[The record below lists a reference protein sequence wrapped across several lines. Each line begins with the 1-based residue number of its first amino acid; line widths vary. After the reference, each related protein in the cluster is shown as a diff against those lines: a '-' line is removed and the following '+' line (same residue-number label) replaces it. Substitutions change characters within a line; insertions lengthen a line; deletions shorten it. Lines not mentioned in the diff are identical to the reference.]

1 MQDTKSSKVGYQ
13 PLPSERASSSIA
25 HGGTGNNLFSNIEIH
40 EDKIESGIPIH
51 NIDEVQS
58 SISHGGTG
66 G

>member
-40 EDKIESGIPIH
+40 EDKIESSIPIH
-51 NIDEVQS
+51 NIDEV
-58 SISHGGTG
+58 
-66 G
+66 